1 MKLFNGILPCLLL
14 PALPAWWEHQ
24 EKEEDDN
31 EDDED
36 GEDEEEDDED
46 DDDKREKKE
55 DEERDDAL
63 LTAHSGVR
71 KDFAATMEKHLCLL
85 RRSLIKIL
93 PPETLKPS
101 FEPHLHLGPAILGR
115 EDPSKTKGSN
125 FVREV

>member
-55 DEERDDAL
+55 DEEKDDAL
-63 LTAHSGVR
+63 LTYSTQGWG
-71 KDFAATMEKHLCLL
+71 
-85 RRSLIKIL
+85 KIL
-93 PPETLKPS
+93 LQRWRNIFASWEGLS
-101 FEPHLHLGPAILGR
+101 
-115 EDPSKTKGSN
+115 SKFCLQKH
-125 FVREV
+125 